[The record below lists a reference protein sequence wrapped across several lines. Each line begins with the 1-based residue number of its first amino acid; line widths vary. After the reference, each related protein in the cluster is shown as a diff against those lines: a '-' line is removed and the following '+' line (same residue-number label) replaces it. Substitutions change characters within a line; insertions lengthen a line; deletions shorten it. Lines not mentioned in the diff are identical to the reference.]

1 MGAIDKMVKEISRR
15 VEEFRGVK
23 AIYGIEIEKMRVSV
37 KKIDEEYDANE
48 IRNILRDISALLKEE
63 KLDTLFI
70 ETEMKIFIKKASD
83 LVAIVIVCD
92 KNVTLGNIYAMMKK
106 IFD

>member
-83 LVAIVIVCD
+83 FAAIVIVCD

>member
-1 MGAIDKMVKEISRR
+1 MGAIDKMVKEVSRQI
-15 VEEFRGVK
+15 EEFRGVK

-48 IRNILRDISALLKEE
+48 IKNILKKVSALLKEE

-70 ETEMKIFIKKASD
+70 ETEAKIFIKKVSD
-83 LVAIVIVCD
+83 FVAIVVVCD
-92 KNVTLGNIYAMMKK
+92 KNVTLGNIYAMIKK
-106 IFD
+106 ILN